1 MSLNLSEA
9 YEFSGFR
16 LNVPERLL
24 TKMGKAVPLSEKAF
38 ETLCALVRRGGSLA
52 TKDELISEV
61 WPDAVVEANNLD
73 KSISRLRRILGEK
86 RGENVFIET
95 VRGHGYRL
103 VAEVKR
109 IDHGAV
115 NQKTSL
121 LPSNSYESDSGS
133 LKGRRNPLIESDS
146 VAVMAFENLSSEF
159 DNEYFCD
166 GLAEALINALSK
178 VSGLRV
184 AARTSTFFFN
194 GKNLRLREIGNALGV
209 HSILEGSVG
218 KTGDRIRITVRLVNA
233 DNGFTIWAER
243 FDRELRDIFDLQD
256 EIAIA
261 VVDGLKL
268 KLVGSERVAILKR
281 YTTNAEAYLL
291 YLKGQYHRWKTSR
304 SDFASSL
311 KFFRQAVE
319 LDPEFDLG
327 NFGISAYYGYGTAW
341 GQLAILPEKAWP
353 LATEYAERAGKID
366 PTLPEL
372 RLSQAARDLVNG
384 RNWESAGRGFAS
396 VVDTSSNFAEI
407 HHALSFYFLTLSRF
421 DESVREARRAVELDP
436 LSLLFNRFVGFTL
449 FCGRRYDD
457 AVSQLKETLEME
469 PNNSS
474 VNELLGAAYIQKGMF
489 AEAVES

>member
-61 WPDAVVEANNLD
+61 WPDAVVEENNLD

-184 AARTSTFFFN
+184 AARTSTFF
-194 GKNLRLREIGNALGV
+194 LREKTFNCERSGTPSGSIPILRAALG
-209 HSILEGSVG
+209 
-218 KTGDRIRITVRLVNA
+218 K
-233 DNGFTIWAER
+233 
-243 FDRELRDIFDLQD
+243 
-256 EIAIA
+256 
-261 VVDGLKL
+261 
-268 KLVGSERVAILKR
+268 
-281 YTTNAEAYLL
+281 
-291 YLKGQYHRWKTSR
+291 
-304 SDFASSL
+304 
-311 KFFRQAVE
+311 
-319 LDPEFDLG
+319 
-327 NFGISAYYGYGTAW
+327 
-341 GQLAILPEKAWP
+341 
-353 LATEYAERAGKID
+353 LATEFG
-366 PTLPEL
+366 
-372 RLSQAARDLVNG
+372 
-384 RNWESAGRGFAS
+384 
-396 VVDTSSNFAEI
+396 
-407 HHALSFYFLTLSRF
+407 
-421 DESVREARRAVELDP
+421 
-436 LSLLFNRFVGFTL
+436 
-449 FCGRRYDD
+449 
-457 AVSQLKETLEME
+457 
-469 PNNSS
+469 
-474 VNELLGAAYIQKGMF
+474 
-489 AEAVES
+489 